1 MNDLFCSDFKCS
13 YSDTSF
19 LLLVS
24 SGIKLCFHM
33 VFIWLNIK
41 YDSKIIYFMMVEKI
55 SEKNLGSKRED
66 WRNLD
71 D

>member
-1 MNDLFCSDFKCS
+1 
-13 YSDTSF
+13 
-19 LLLVS
+19 
-24 SGIKLCFHM
+24 M
-33 VFIWLNIK
+33 VYIWLNIK
-41 YDSKIIYFMMVEKI
+41 YDSEIIYFMMVEKI